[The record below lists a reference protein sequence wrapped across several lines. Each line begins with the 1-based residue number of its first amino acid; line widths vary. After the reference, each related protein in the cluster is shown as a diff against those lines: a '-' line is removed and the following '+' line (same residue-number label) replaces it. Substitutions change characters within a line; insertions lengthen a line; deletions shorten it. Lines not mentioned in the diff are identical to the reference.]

1 MKKSDFL
8 NFAKEV
14 LTIEKEALTELSNNI
29 PEDFFDFITYC
40 QHIRGKFII
49 TGVGKS
55 GIIGRKIAATLS
67 STGSPSFF
75 VHPSEATHGDLG
87 MIEHDDIV
95 IAISI
100 SGESTELSSIIQYCK
115 NNDICLVS
123 ITENHKSILANNS
136 RFTLQI
142 PKVEEAC
149 PLKLAPSSTALTT
162 LALGD
167 TIAFSLMKVKG
178 FSSNDYKKYHP
189 GGKLGAKLLTV
200 SDIMYKYIDL
210 PIVNADASISTIAL
224 AICEKN
230 LGFALVKLSTGYGI
244 VTDGD
249 LRRNIQNL
257 SDMTAEAICNMD
269 PTTVLHD
276 TLISDAQE
284 IMNYNRITVLLI
296 LNSDSTLI
304 GAVHLHDTSKKQ

>member
-1 MKKSDFL
+1 MKKSEL
-8 NFAKEV
+8 KKFAKKV
-14 LTIEKEALTELSNNI
+14 LTIEKQALTDLSNNI
-29 PEDFFDFITYC
+29 PEQFCDFIFYC
-40 QHIRGKFII
+40 RHIVGKLII

-75 VHPSEATHGDLG
+75 VHPAEATHGDLG
-87 MIEHDDIV
+87 MIENNDIV

-100 SGESTELSSIIQYCK
+100 SGESTELTSIIQYCN

-136 RFTLQI
+136 RYVLQI

-167 TIAFSLMKVKG
+167 IIAFTLMKVKG
-178 FSSNDYKKYHP
+178 FSSKDYKKYHP

-200 SDIMYKYIDL
+200 SDIMYKYLDL
-210 PIVNADASISTIAL
+210 PVVDAKASINTIAL

-230 LGFALVKLSTGYGI
+230 LGFALVKLSTGHGI

-249 LRRNIQNL
+249 LRRNLQNL
-257 SDMTAEAICNMD
+257 SDMTAENICNSN
-269 PTTVLHD
+269 PITVKHD
-276 TLISDAQE
+276 MLISEAQE
-284 IMNYNRITVLLI
+284 IMIQKRITVLPV
-296 LNSDSTLI
+296 LNTDSAII
-304 GAVHLHDTSKKQ
+304 GAVHLHDTSKK

>member
-1 MKKSDFL
+1 MKKKKYKKI
-8 NFAKEV
+8 AKNVIDLEIKALKKLRNSINNSFINAV
-14 LTIEKEALTELSNNI
+14 EAISK
-29 PEDFFDFITYC
+29 C
-40 QHIRGKFII
+40 QSKII
-49 TGVGKS
+49 LCGVGKS
-55 GIIGRKIAATLS
+55 GLIANKIAATLS

-178 FSSNDYKKYHP
+178 FSSNDYKK
-189 GGKLGAKLLTV
+189 
-200 SDIMYKYIDL
+200 
-210 PIVNADASISTIAL
+210 
-224 AICEKN
+224 
-230 LGFALVKLSTGYGI
+230 
-244 VTDGD
+244 
-249 LRRNIQNL
+249 
-257 SDMTAEAICNMD
+257 
-269 PTTVLHD
+269 
-276 TLISDAQE
+276 
-284 IMNYNRITVLLI
+284 
-296 LNSDSTLI
+296 
-304 GAVHLHDTSKKQ
+304 